1 MGKLWFAIRTKP
13 RKEFYA
19 KANFENQDFHV
30 YLPSTIRIA
39 RHARKVKEVLSPLF
53 PGYLFLHLEP
63 SEHNWVAVSST
74 YGACGPVR
82 FGNYYPPV
90 PEWFIQGLMA
100 RSDETGIIHVGMK
113 EKYGFAPGD
122 RVRITGPNDTVI
134 EGVLKAL
141 DGKDRALILVE
152 MLKRE
157 VATKVPLS
165 ALRAA

>member
-1 MGKLWFAIRTKP
+1 VGKLWFAIKTKP

-19 KANFENQDFHV
+19 KGNFENQDLEVF
-30 YLPSTIRIA
+30 LPATIRIA

-63 SEHNWVAVSST
+63 SERNWVTISST
-74 YGACGPVR
+74 YGAVGPVR
-82 FGNYYPPV
+82 FGDYYPPV
-90 PEWFIQGLMA
+90 PDWFIEELKA
-100 RSDETGIIHVGMK
+100 RSDESGVIQVGMK
-113 EKYGFAPGD
+113 EKYGFEPGD
-122 RVRITGPNDTVI
+122 RVRLTGPNQTII
-134 EGVLKAL
+134 EGILKAI
-141 DGKDRALILVE
+141 DGKDRAIILIE